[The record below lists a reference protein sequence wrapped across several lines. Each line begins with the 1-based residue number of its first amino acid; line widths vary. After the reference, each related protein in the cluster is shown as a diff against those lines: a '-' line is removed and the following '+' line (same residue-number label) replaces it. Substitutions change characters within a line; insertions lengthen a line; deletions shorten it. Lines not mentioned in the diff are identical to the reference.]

1 MSDPLVSIV
10 VPAYNE
16 GEAITVCL
24 ERLLTSVNTP
34 CEILVVYDTP
44 DDTTAPPVR
53 RLAARDQRVRGL
65 LNDVGR
71 GPAGALRA
79 GFRAAHAPVVVVT
92 MADGSDDVSQIDQL
106 AKCVD
111 RGAVIAAASRYTRGG
126 RQIGG
131 PRVKGGISRAAGISL
146 DLLARVGT
154 RDATNSFKAYS
165 KAFVEEVGIAS
176 DGGFEM
182 GIELVAKAK
191 AAGLPVVEIPT
202 VWRDRTEGQSNFK
215 MRKWLPR
222 YLHWYL
228 FAVRASFKRQQVHK
242 RSPNG

>member
-24 ERLLTSVNTP
+24 ERLLTSVRTP
-34 CEILVVYDTP
+34 CEILVVYDTA
-44 DDTTAPPVR
+44 DDTTAAPVAR
-53 RLAARDQRVRGL
+53 FAARDSRVRGL

-79 GFRAAHAPVVVVT
+79 GFLAAHAPVVVVT
-92 MADGSDDVSQIDQL
+92 MADGSDDVTQIDRL
-106 AKCVD
+106 ALSVE
-111 RGAVIAAASRYTRGG
+111 RGAVIASASRYMRGG

-131 PRVKGGISRAAGISL
+131 PRLKRALSRVAGISL
-146 DLLARVGT
+146 NLLAQVGT

-165 KAFVEEVGIAS
+165 RAFVEEVGIAS

-191 AAGLPVVEIPT
+191 ATGSPVVEIPT
-202 VWRDRTEGQSNFK
+202 VWRDRTQGQSNFK
-215 MRKWLPR
+215 MRKWVPR

-228 FAVRASFKRQQVHK
+228 FAVRASFKRQRVHK